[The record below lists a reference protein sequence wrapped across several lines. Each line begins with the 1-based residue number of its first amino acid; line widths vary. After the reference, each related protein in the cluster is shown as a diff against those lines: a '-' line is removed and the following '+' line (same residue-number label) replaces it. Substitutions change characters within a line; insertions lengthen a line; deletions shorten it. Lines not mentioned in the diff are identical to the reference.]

1 MSARRKYDQ
10 GCGSAHAL
18 DLIGDRWA
26 LLVVRELLLGPKRF
40 TDLRE
45 GLRGIGPNV
54 LSQRL
59 RELEEVGVLRRREL
73 PPPAASTV
81 YELTE
86 WGFELDDILVK
97 LGRWGARSPDLQLGP
112 ETRPEWL
119 MLGMRS
125 IYDPDHKPAPT
136 TYELR
141 FGDETFWARADEGSL
156 AVGRGEAQ
164 QPDAVLTSDVE
175 TVAQVI
181 RGMLKPAAAL
191 KSGAVRLDGERA
203 AFERFPSLFKFPAPA
218 GAGPADQLDGRTTTT
233 HPQEDV

>member
-18 DLIGDRWA
+18 DLVGDRWA
-26 LLVVRELLLGPKRF
+26 LLVVRELVLGPKRF

-45 GLRGIGPNV
+45 GLPGIGPNV

-59 RELEEVGVLRRREL
+59 KELEEISVLRRRLL

-86 WGFELDDILVK
+86 WGAELEDVLVR
-97 LGRWGARSPDLQLGP
+97 LGRWGARSPYMRLGP

-119 MLGMRS
+119 VLGMRS
-125 IYDPDHKPAPT
+125 IYDPEADPVPT

-141 FGDETFWARADEGSL
+141 FGDEAFWARTDDGAL
-156 AVGRGEAQ
+156 AVGRGQAAE
-164 QPDAVLTSDVE
+164 PDVVLSSDVE
-175 TVAQVI
+175 TVAKLM
-181 RGMLKPAAAL
+181 RGELKPSAAL
-191 KSGAVRLDGERA
+191 RSGAVELAGERA
-203 AFERFPSLFKFPAPA
+203 AFDRFPSLFRFPAPA
-218 GAGPADQLDGRTTTT
+218 ATG
-233 HPQEDV
+233 

>member
-40 TDLRE
+40 TDLRD
-45 GLRGIGPNV
+45 GLPGIGPNV

-59 RELEEVGVLRRREL
+59 SELEEIGVLRRRVL

-86 WGFELDDILVK
+86 WGMELDDIVVQ
-97 LGRWGARSPDLQLGP
+97 LGRWGARSPDLRLGP

-125 IYDPDHKPAPT
+125 IYDPEEEPAPT

-141 FGDETFWARADEGSL
+141 FGDETFWARTDPASL
-156 AVGRGEAQ
+156 TVGRGEAS

-175 TVAQVI
+175 TVAKLL

-191 KSGAVRLDGERA
+191 KSGALRLEGDRA
-203 AFERFPSLFKFPAPA
+203 AFDRLPSLFRFPEPA
-218 GAGPADQLDGRTTTT
+218 
-233 HPQEDV
+233 

>member
-1 MSARRKYDQ
+1 MATQRKYDQ

-26 LLVVRELLLGPKRF
+26 LLVVRELVLGPKRF
-40 TDLRE
+40 TDLRD
-45 GLRGIGPNV
+45 GLPGIGPNV

-59 RELEEVGVLRRREL
+59 KELEEIGVLQRRVL

-86 WGFELDDILVK
+86 WGSELDEVLVQ
-97 LGRWGARSPDLQLGP
+97 LGRWGARSPHLQLGP

-125 IYDPDHKPAPT
+125 IYNTQVHAVPT

-141 FGDETFWARADEGSL
+141 FGDEAFWARTDDGAL
-156 AVGRGEAQ
+156 AVGRGAAS

-175 TVAQVI
+175 TVARLL
-181 RGMLKPAAAL
+181 RGQLKPRVAL
-191 KSGAVRLDGERA
+191 SSGAVKLDGKRA
-203 AFERFPSLFKFPAPA
+203 AFDRFPSLFKFPAPA
-218 GAGPADQLDGRTTTT
+218 GTG
-233 HPQEDV
+233 